1 MSMML
6 YSMFLMVT
14 ALSTRP
20 ATHEPSHGA
29 GQTRPVNSG
38 KLFVDD
44 RFTYALCHCSV
55 STMLLNSGMRLL
67 MGQPVCA
74 WQKGVPQS
82 MQRAAWRL
90 SSRGSCVEDLE
101 VIELA
106 LRWWPVWL
114 WLPLVLDEA
123 PRVSTT
129 RQWCAGA
136 ISPLHG
142 GGCAGALDTHEV
154 EAARRAQ

>member
-1 MSMML
+1 MML

-29 GQTRPVNSG
+29 GQRDLWNSG

-67 MGQPVCA
+67 MGQPCA
-74 WQKGVPQS
+74 PGKG
-82 MQRAAWRL
+82 RAAVHAAGGLTLELEGLVR
-90 SSRGSCVEDLE
+90 RVDLE

-106 LRWWPVWL
+106 PAGGLYGLASVA
-114 WLPLVLDEA
+114 LDEA

-129 RQWCAGA
+129 PQWCAGA